1 MPGFT
6 HLHTVS
12 GFSARYGA
20 SHPERLAERAVER
33 GMDAL
38 ALTDRD
44 TLAGTVRFA
53 KACAKAGVRALFG
66 AELAVSPPESGADR
80 TDTSVRRDR
89 RRAPVRGGAF
99 VDESAPR
106 VTFLARDGARGWA
119 DLCRLVSA
127 AHTAEGTPLLSWP
140 DNHADGLTVLLGPD
154 SDVGRALTAGRPD
167 RAAR

>member
-12 GFSARYGA
+12 GFSLRYGA
-20 SHPERLAERAVER
+20 SHPERLAERAAER

-53 KACAKAGVRALFG
+53 KAAAKAGVRPLFG
-66 AELAVSPPESGADR
+66 AELAVGAPAPTR
-80 TDTSVRRDR
+80 GEH

-99 VDESAPR
+99 IDES
-106 VTFLARDGARGWA
+106 T
-119 DLCRLVSA
+119 
-127 AHTAEGTPLLSWP
+127 
-140 DNHADGLTVLLGPD
+140 
-154 SDVGRALTAGRPD
+154 
-167 RAAR
+167 

>member
-20 SHPERLAERAVER
+20 SHPERLAERAFER

-53 KACAKAGVRALFG
+53 KACAKAGVRPLFG
-66 AELAVSPPESGADR
+66 AELAVSPPSPKPTARRPPYAGTGAVPPCAEAPSS
-80 TDTSVRRDR
+80 TSR
-89 RRAPVRGGAF
+89 PRG
-99 VDESAPR
+99 
-106 VTFLARDGARGWA
+106 
-119 DLCRLVSA
+119 
-127 AHTAEGTPLLSWP
+127 
-140 DNHADGLTVLLGPD
+140 
-154 SDVGRALTAGRPD
+154 
-167 RAAR
+167 

>member
-12 GFSARYGA
+12 GFSLRYGA
-20 SHPERLAERAVER
+20 SHPERLAERASER

-44 TLAGTVRFA
+44 TLAGSVRFA
-53 KACAKAGVRALFG
+53 KACAKAGVRPLFG
-66 AELAVSPPESGADR
+66 AELAVTPPAAASAPGDS
-80 TDTSVRRDR
+80 SVRRDR
-89 RRAPVRGGAF
+89 RRTPVRGGAF
-99 VDESAPR
+99 IDESTPR

-127 AHTAEGTPLLSWP
+127 AHTADGLPRLAWE
-140 DNHADGLTVLLGPD
+140 DNHAGGLTVLLGPD
-154 SDVGRALTAGRPD
+154 SDVGR
-167 RAAR
+167 